1 MTGDRNVHG
10 MNRDLPPPN
19 SERETI
25 IEYGDASSGA
35 RIVHVVIGR
44 QAIGREAD
52 QMLVTTLG
60 SCVAACACDPVA
72 AVGGMNHFLLPEAP
86 EGQRDGGPATRYGRV
101 AMDALI
107 EALLA
112 AGCQRERLEFKVFG
126 AAHVIASR
134 FDIAG
139 VNTDFILSYLRRESL
154 TLVSKDL
161 GGAFAR
167 RVFYYP
173 ATGRVMRRVVRP
185 ETLSETVNQE
195 LYFLSSLNRFCAER
209 EGGRR

>member
-1 MTGDRNVHG
+1 MS
-10 MNRDLPPPN
+10 RDIPPAL
-19 SERETI
+19 SEREDVV
-25 IEYGDASSGA
+25 EYGDVFSGA

-44 QAIGREAD
+44 HAIGNGTD

-60 SCVAACACDPVA
+60 SCVAACASDPVLA
-72 AVGGMNHFLLPEAP
+72 IGGMNHFLLPEAP

-112 AGCQRERLEFKVFG
+112 AGCQRERLVFKVFG
-126 AAHVIASR
+126 AGHVIPSR
-134 FDIAG
+134 FDIARL
-139 VNTDFILSYLRRESL
+139 NTDFILSYLRQEGL
-154 TLVSKDL
+154 ALVGQDL

-173 ATGRVMRRVVRP
+173 ATGRVMRRVMRP
-185 ETLSETVNQE
+185 VALSDTVNQE
-195 LYFLSSLNRFCAER
+195 LHFLSLCRSSAER
-209 EGGRR
+209 ESGRR